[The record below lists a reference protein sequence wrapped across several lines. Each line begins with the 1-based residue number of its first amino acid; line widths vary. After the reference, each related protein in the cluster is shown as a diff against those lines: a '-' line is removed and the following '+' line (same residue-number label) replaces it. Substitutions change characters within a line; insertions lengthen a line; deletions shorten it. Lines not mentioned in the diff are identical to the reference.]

1 MIFTIIFVLRRKKSK
16 KSKQKNEIELQNQ
29 NSNESNNQKQTTQ
42 YKSIKKALTNQ
53 QQYEIFNSN
62 QQTENQTSSSSDSP
76 TQYQQIPN
84 FSDKNSLNNNQYF
97 GMSTVN
103 NQLDFK
109 IPKAIEIDIS
119 QLKFEKKLGEGNFG
133 VVFQAKFN
141 SKTRLGQNKN
151 NQINQ
156 NEEIV
161 ACKLLKSK
169 YSIGLENGKNEEI
182 SIDSKK
188 LKEFVEEA
196 QIMMKIPNNNN
207 HVIKLIGICA
217 QPFCIVSEYIDGGNL
232 KQYLSSKEV
241 SIAIGQAIEFMKQIC
256 EGLQHLHQNQI
267 IHR

>member
-1 MIFTIIFVLRRKKSK
+1 MIFTIIFILRRKKSK

-29 NSNESNNQKQTTQ
+29 NSNENNNQQQTTQ
-42 YKSIKKALTNQ
+42 YKSIQKALTNQ

-62 QQTENQTSSSSDSP
+62 QRTENQTSSSDSP
-76 TQYQQIPN
+76 SQYQQIPN
-84 FSDKNSLNNNQYF
+84 FSDKSSLNSNQYF

-182 SIDSKK
+182 SIDNKK

-196 QIMMKIPNNNN
+196 QIMSKIPNNNN

-241 SIAIGQAIEFMKQIC
+241 SITIGQAIEFMKQIC
-256 EGLQHLHQNQI
+256 EGLQHLHQNKI